1 LPHNAEADVVTFY
14 EGVVSK
20 VNVMVGSSVKKGHT
34 LAIVASPEFIKKQMD
49 YLAAKNEL
57 DLWEKEYER
66 QEALNRDNISSD
78 KQFQKVKADY
88 LEAKTVHNALRIEME
103 LLGVDKGRL
112 EEGMITERM
121 LLKSPINGIVEEI
134 SINIGKYIK
143 PGQTLFKIV
152 DRSELLVELMVFE
165 KDIMK
170 IKKGQRID
178 FSLGNLSSQLYETH
192 ISAISGNVKSEAK
205 VILALAEFSNINNE
219 LLPGMFVSAK
229 IHTEENYLD
238 ALPEDAVIF
247 DGEANYHIYYTIPSL
262 MNKDHVAFK
271 KASVERGFVEEGYA
285 QVILLDTIP
294 SEAKIVVSGSYYIYS
309 AELQGED

>member
-1 LPHNAEADVVTFY
+1 
-14 EGVVSK
+14 
-20 VNVMVGSSVKKGHT
+20 
-34 LAIVASPEFIKKQMD
+34 
-49 YLAAKNEL
+49 
-57 DLWEKEYER
+57 
-66 QEALNRDNISSD
+66 
-78 KQFQKVKADY
+78 
-88 LEAKTVHNALRIEME
+88 
-103 LLGVDKGRL
+103 
-112 EEGMITERM
+112 
-121 LLKSPINGIVEEI
+121 LLKSPINGYVDEI

-143 PGQTLFKIV
+143 PGPTLFKIV